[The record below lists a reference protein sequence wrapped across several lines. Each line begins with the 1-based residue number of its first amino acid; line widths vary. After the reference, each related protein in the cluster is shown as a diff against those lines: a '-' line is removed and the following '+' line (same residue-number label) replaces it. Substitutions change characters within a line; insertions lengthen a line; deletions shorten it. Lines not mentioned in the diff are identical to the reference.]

1 MTRADNSAYL
11 RAAAKER
18 HEAALERSA
27 SALRSLEH
35 AGLPVTFKSVAEHT
49 GVVAELALRANRTS
63 RSNHSFPLVQPQTP
77 TGHPL
82 RHNVRALPRCSRAST
97 LRMQRS
103 PGFELRTAEL
113 RHQVEWLLGERR
125 MRR

>member
-35 AGLPVTFKSVAEHT
+35 AGLPVTFKSVAEQADVSRNWLYGQTELREAIIRSRSFNRKPRRAVPAPQRQSLASLQTRLDTAH
-49 GVVAELALRANRTS
+49 AEITRLRGENAQLRA
-63 RSNHSFPLVQPQTP
+63 
-77 TGHPL
+77 
-82 RHNVRALPRCSRAST
+82 
-97 LRMQRS
+97 
-103 PGFELRTAEL
+103 
-113 RHQVEWLLGERR
+113 QVERLLGERR

>member
-27 SALRSLEH
+27 SALRFLEH
-35 AGLPVTFKSVAEHT
+35 AGLPFTFKSVAEQADVSRNWLYGQT
-49 GVVAELALRANRTS
+49 ELREAIIRCRSFNRKPRRAVPAAQCPSLASLQSRLDTVHVEITRLRGENAKLRA
-63 RSNHSFPLVQPQTP
+63 
-77 TGHPL
+77 
-82 RHNVRALPRCSRAST
+82 
-97 LRMQRS
+97 
-103 PGFELRTAEL
+103 
-113 RHQVEWLLGERR
+113 QVERLLGERR

>member
-11 RAAAKER
+11 RAAAKEL

-35 AGLPVTFKSVAEHT
+35 AGLPVTFMYVAVQA
-49 GVVAELALRANRTS
+49 GVSRNWLYGQTELREAIIRSLSFDRKPRRAVPGAQRPSFASLQSRLGTAYAEITRLRAENAA
-63 RSNHSFPLVQPQTP
+63 P
-77 TGHPL
+77 
-82 RHNVRALPRCSRAST
+82 RA
-97 LRMQRS
+97 
-103 PGFELRTAEL
+103 
-113 RHQVEWLLGERR
+113 QVERLLGERR